1 MTKERKMEM
10 SMVKAYGFT
19 AMEDI
24 LEASRKQEL
33 EQERAN
39 ERMINDVFMKPD
51 FEQSLIDQANSA
63 SNTPYMPNVP
73 SFLEKYKEA

>member
-10 SMVKAYGFT
+10 SMVKAYGVV

-39 ERMINDVFMKPD
+39 ERMISEVFMKPD
-51 FEQSLIDQANSA
+51 FEQSLMDQASNT
-63 SNTPYMPNVP
+63 SNTPYVPNVP